1 MRGMCG
7 ALAIDGGSHAAG
19 CHCPVWGTWGGEI
32 LPHPLGPFHSL
43 DHGVTCG
50 KFLTSVATLAQME
63 GWGRGSLVSLKTG
76 LGKELRKTLATTCS
90 SVRNVLFALEQDIP
104 SDASEASFL
113 AR

>member
-1 MRGMCG
+1 
-7 ALAIDGGSHAAG
+7 
-19 CHCPVWGTWGGEI
+19 
-32 LPHPLGPFHSL
+32 
-43 DHGVTCG
+43 
-50 KFLTSVATLAQME
+50 ME